1 MGNDK
6 KKIVFLTGAG
16 MSAESGIKTFRD
28 TNGLWENYPVM
39 DVASADGFA
48 RNPALVHQFYNM
60 RRADLLKAQPND
72 GHRLVAEL
80 EKDYDVYVITQNVDN
95 LHERAGSSKVLH
107 LHGELM
113 KVRALGDESKV
124 YELKPETIET
134 TPETIIDGHHVR
146 PHIVFFQEAV
156 PMIEPAIDIV
166 KQADIVV
173 VIGTSLVVY
182 PAAGLLN
189 FAPPSARLFYIDPN
203 PAVVPNRVNVIKKG
217 ASEGMKEL
225 IKQLWNLHL

>member
-95 LHERAGSSKVLH
+95 LHERAGSSNVLH

-113 KVRALGDESKV
+113 KVRALDDESKV
-124 YELKPETIET
+124 YELKPEAIET

-156 PMIEPAIDIV
+156 PMIEPAIDSV

-182 PAAGLLN
+182 PAAGLLS

-225 IKQLWNLHL
+225 IKQL